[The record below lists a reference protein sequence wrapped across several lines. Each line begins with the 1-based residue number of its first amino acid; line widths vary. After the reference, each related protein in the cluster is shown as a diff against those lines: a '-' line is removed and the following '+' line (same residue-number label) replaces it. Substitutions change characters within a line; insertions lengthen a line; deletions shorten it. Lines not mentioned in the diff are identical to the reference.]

1 MFIFDFTVNRQL
13 KLIHKVL
20 LSTFTEEYTVSPNN
34 FTDIENLSYKID
46 DETGGVYCVE
56 LTIRFGRYYE
66 EKEKEY
72 LNFENTCTLELDL
85 DATCD
90 ELRVLFLDKLR
101 HM

>member
-1 MFIFDFTVNRQL
+1 MFIFDFSVNRQL
-13 KLIHKVL
+13 KLINKVL
-20 LSTFTEEYTVSPNN
+20 LSTFTEEYTVSQNN
-34 FTDIENLSYKID
+34 FADVENLSYKID

-56 LTIRFGRYYE
+56 LTIRYGRYYE
-66 EKEKEY
+66 DKEKEY

>member
-13 KLIHKVL
+13 KLINKVL

-34 FTDIENLSYKID
+34 FADVENLSYKID
-46 DETGGVYCVE
+46 DEVGGVYCVE
-56 LTIRFGRYYE
+56 LTIRYGRYYE
-66 EKEKEY
+66 DKDKEY

-85 DATCD
+85 DCTCD